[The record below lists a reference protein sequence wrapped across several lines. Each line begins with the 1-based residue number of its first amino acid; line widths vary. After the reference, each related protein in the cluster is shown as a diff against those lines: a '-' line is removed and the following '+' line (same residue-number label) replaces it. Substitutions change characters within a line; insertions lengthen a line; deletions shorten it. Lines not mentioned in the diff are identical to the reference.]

1 MTAAPGA
8 LPEGKTA
15 GEETPAPP
23 PDPVKVELNARDG
36 NDGVISGFV
45 AQQTIYQYGE
55 RLKGETPVISLR
67 EELSPKLPQSL
78 HPFRAPNHGKLLEIL
93 DERRIVL
100 LMSYRERA
108 AFAAGHA
115 LVHDPQ
121 FKSKKKRALFPTRRR
136 DKSRVDLD
144 LMTLTEKDF
153 LDDDQI
159 LLIELDNKC
168 TFLESVMAA
177 GDGVLSTVCDKLE
190 HHSSYIVLSVD
201 ERLLDDEEVAE
212 QIGGFSPQAISH
224 LLYLL
229 SPHYAAHATDWES
242 KFRDLLGPLA
252 TKQDQRQYYQRIAD
266 YLARGTAEFER
277 FLQELDTTMHLA
289 PELRTSRLRTV
300 EPSVICKSD
309 SEVHKAAAFVAA
321 CFPEINQKDFDE
333 FVRLLLGKQ
342 TTTKEDVRQGLR
354 RDGKLITVREK
365 KEELCTDQ
373 WTRDADKIFAD
384 CHLRTVVSGDG
395 SWIVDFCEPYLRD
408 ELRSYLDQHH
418 PWYVR
423 RQCER
428 LQKSG
433 VLFYAD
439 ISPKA
444 IEGLVQLFIE
454 RAIVDPTAFGSS
466 WLLQFVVSGRAALA
480 GAGEIPDAMDAMLE
494 WLAEKLIEQHIR
506 DRFQERLSILIR
518 EMLDRDEIRSVV
530 REFFE
535 LLIASKEH
543 DALLDVILDL
553 APRLRFVPG
562 FDPLTWM
569 KRLLDQGS
577 KAVQGRTIP
586 RVIDLARR
594 SGPQIYEFLSTIHDW
609 LPESD
614 REPDRYSLSNA
625 VAIDFPFH
633 YCAEMAKRVTP
644 GVWPS
649 QHPLFY
655 ALSDDDTEVRTKLSW
670 LIDWIIDA
678 RGAIFVKPDASDPL
692 KSAEAGRMGLV
703 ADLVEHWAWVLEGP
717 PSQTPPPE
725 GQTLLCVTLEQ
736 LDSKLNPRERMW
748 LQRSWQRRQ
757 EEHAKEAATKSGDER
772 KSLIARKTKLEQLR
786 MRYFSLTSVPKIP
799 VQGATAS

>member
-1 MTAAPGA
+1 MTAEPGA
-8 LPEGKTA
+8 IPEPTA
-15 GEETPAPP
+15 GEVKPAQP
-23 PDPVKVELNARDG
+23 PDPVKVEVNAKDVK
-36 NDGVISGFV
+36 DGVIIGHVGSQFIVYPEGPK
-45 AQQTIYQYGE
+45 
-55 RLKGETPVISLR
+55 RETPVSSLR
-67 EELSPKLPQSL
+67 EELSPRLPQSL
-78 HPFRAPNHGKLLEIL
+78 HPFRAPNHGDLLKIL
-93 DERRIVL
+93 DEQQIVL

-121 FKSKKKRALFPTRRR
+121 FKDKKKRALFPTRRR
-136 DKSRVDLD
+136 DQARVDLD
-144 LMTLTEKDF
+144 LMTVTENEF
-153 LDDDQI
+153 LDFDQI

-177 GDGVLSTVCDKLE
+177 GDGVLSAVCAKLE
-190 HHSSYIVLSVD
+190 QHRSYIVLSVD
-201 ERLLDDEEVAE
+201 DRLLDGEDVAE
-212 QIGGFSPQAISH
+212 QICGFSPQAISH
-224 LLYLL
+224 LQYLL
-229 SPHYAAHATDWES
+229 SPRYADHAGDWEN
-242 KFRDLLGPLA
+242 KIRALLGPLA
-252 TKQDQRQYYQRIAD
+252 TKEEQRQYYQRLAD

-277 FLQELDTTMHLA
+277 FLQELETTMHLA

-309 SEVHKAAAFVAA
+309 SEVHKAAALVAA
-321 CFPEINQKDFDE
+321 CFPEINQNDFDE

-373 WTRDADKIFAD
+373 WAREADKIFAD

-444 IEGLVQLFIE
+444 IDGLVQLFIE

-480 GAGEIPDAMDAMLE
+480 GVGELPESMEAMLR

-518 EMLDRDEIRSVV
+518 EMLDRDELRAVV

-562 FDPLTWM
+562 FDPLIWM
-569 KRLLDQGS
+569 RRLLNQGS
-577 KAVQGRTIP
+577 KAVRERTIP

-594 SGPQIYEFLSTIHDW
+594 SGPKIYELLSTIHDW

-614 REPDRYSLSNA
+614 REPDRHSLSNV

-633 YCAEMAKRVTP
+633 YCAEMAKWVTP

-655 ALSDDDTEVRTKLSW
+655 ALPDGDAEARAKLSW
-670 LIDWIIDA
+670 LVDWIIDA
-678 RGAIFVKPDASDPL
+678 RGVAFVKADASDPM
-692 KSAEAGRMGLV
+692 KSAEAVRMGLV

-725 GQTLLCVTLEQ
+725 GQALLGVILEQ
-736 LDSKLNPRERMW
+736 LDSKLNPRERTW
-748 LQRSWQRRQ
+748 LQRTWQRRQ
-757 EEHAKEAATKSGDER
+757 EEHVKEATTKSGDER
-772 KSLIARKTKLEQLR
+772 KSLIAHKTKLEQLR

-799 VQGATAS
+799 IQGAAAS